1 MNRTILLALVM
12 TGCTNKS
19 ETADDLRGPLLEAW
33 TETIILPLYED
44 FQTQAD
50 VLNRETTN
58 LCSEFS
64 EEQLATVK
72 SQWWA
77 VRSPWKRAEVFA
89 FGPFKEEP
97 LRIGPKID
105 FWPARTDDI
114 EEMLTGDTDLS
125 GDAVQSFG
133 ATLTGMPVIEYL
145 LYEVEEEAAV
155 AFANDARRC
164 LFLTGLTSDLLFHAE
179 QMNEAWQP
187 DGGNY
192 ADASINAGENTE
204 AFDSQQE
211 SFSEVVNSMG
221 FTIENIR
228 NDKLGRP
235 FGNSTGGN
243 IQADKAE
250 SAFSGRSLTDIQD
263 NLWGI
268 KALYWGIVDEDAM
281 GLEDAL
287 LATGKDL
294 TDESIERFNAAD
306 AAVFDIPE
314 PLTAS
319 VNNEEQSIQTAI
331 DILGELQRH
340 IQVDVANALA
350 ISVSFNDT
358 DGD

>member
-12 TGCTNKS
+12 TACTNKS
-19 ETADDLRGPLLEAW
+19 ETAEDLRGPLLEAW

-44 FQTQAD
+44 FHAQAD
-50 VLNRETTN
+50 VLNQETTT
-58 LCSEFS
+58 LCSDFS
-64 EEQLATVK
+64 EEQLSIVQ

-77 VRSPWKRAEVFA
+77 TRTPWKRAEVFA
-89 FGPFKEEP
+89 FGPFREEP
-97 LRIGPKID
+97 LRIGPKVD

-145 LYEVEEEAAV
+145 LYEAEDESSV
-155 AFANDARRC
+155 AFASDARRC
-164 LFLTGLTSDLLFHAE
+164 LYLIGLTADLLVHAE

-192 ADASINAGENTE
+192 ADAFINAGENTE

-211 SFSEVVNSMG
+211 SFSEVVNRMG

-268 KALYWGIVDEDAM
+268 KALYWGIGDEDAM

-287 LATGKDL
+287 LATGKNF
-294 TDESIERFNAAD
+294 TDESTERFTAAD
-306 AAVFDIPE
+306 AAVFGIPE
-314 PLTAS
+314 PLTTS

-331 DILGELQRH
+331 DVLGDLQRH